1 MIAAERHRHVS
12 GRRLWTSAGLGTRK
26 TLFSQ
31 AYYVY
36 IIYSFG
42 LAGLAFFSK
51 EKSSSDIRERLISFV
66 AILRIQEKAY

>member
-1 MIAAERHRHVS
+1 MDEPHLIAKRHRYVA

-31 AYYVY
+31 AYYVLY
-36 IIYSFG
+36 TYSFG

-51 EKSSSDIRERLISFV
+51 EKSSE
-66 AILRIQEKAY
+66 